1 MNDTHEPVAIEASVL
16 WALIE
21 RRRFDQARGLVGQG
35 LAADPDDTDLLY
47 AAAMIEWLEDDHLAA
62 RRQLGEVLRREP
74 EHLDARELM
83 VDLDI
88 ADGDLVRAEL
98 GLLELL
104 REAPR
109 NAGLIADYAMLL
121 LRAGVV
127 EKARAVTA
135 EALRIAPEQ
144 PRALLAGVML
154 DLIDGCTPERSAAL
168 QDLLSRHPDQAASA
182 HALLAALG
190 QHGRVA
196 EAHAVAREL
205 YRADPRS
212 SAALDV
218 VSEFAYQ
225 NHWSMKPLWPIIRWG
240 WPGAIGLYIA
250 VVGLL
255 RLVGERLPANATLTL
270 SVVWMVYVVYSW
282 IWPPLL
288 RRWMQRA

>member
-109 NAGLIADYAMLL
+109 NAGLIEIG
-121 LRAGVV
+121 RASC
-127 EKARAVTA
+127 R
-135 EALRIAPEQ
+135 
-144 PRALLAGVML
+144 
-154 DLIDGCTPERSAAL
+154 ER
-168 QDLLSRHPDQAASA
+168 
-182 HALLAALG
+182 
-190 QHGRVA
+190 V
-196 EAHAVAREL
+196 
-205 YRADPRS
+205 
-212 SAALDV
+212 
-218 VSEFAYQ
+218 
-225 NHWSMKPLWPIIRWG
+225 
-240 WPGAIGLYIA
+240 
-250 VVGLL
+250 
-255 RLVGERLPANATLTL
+255 
-270 SVVWMVYVVYSW
+270 
-282 IWPPLL
+282 
-288 RRWMQRA
+288 